1 MNQIYSYLRCI
12 KALDII
18 RIKMVVS
25 VVPAVHNIVRMVVS
39 VVSAVHNIDI
49 FFYEVKK
56 LVVSFVAMSSRDFL
70 LSCSEA
76 CPENGLQC
84 SRVRQARSNMADLY

>member
-1 MNQIYSYLRCI
+1 MNQIYGCLRYI

-18 RIKMVVS
+18 RIKLTVS
-25 VVPAVHNIVRMVVS
+25 VISAVHSIDIFFSEVKKSVVS
-39 VVSAVHNIDI
+39 VVSVPP
-49 FFYEVKK
+49 
-56 LVVSFVAMSSRDFL
+56 RDFL

-84 SRVRQARSNMADLY
+84 SRVRQARSNMADLYERKTVEDKTEDSML